1 MATTARKAAISTLV
15 AVAIVVVA
23 LALWK
28 IKIIIALL
36 LLAFVISAAM
46 RPGIEW
52 LARHHVPRS
61 FGILLHYLTLFGLIA
76 LFLALVVPD
85 AVTQTEA
92 AIKAAPH
99 ATGIKHDILTYLQKY
114 LKRLPSASSLI
125 HPAINYT
132 KTAFE
137 VLIGIFF
144 TFAVAAYWIF
154 ERERTVELFLSILPP
169 GRRRIV
175 RDTWWRIDL
184 KLGAFVRG
192 ELLLIVFVGT
202 VLSFAF
208 WLDKMPYWLLLGSF
222 AGLIEIVPVV
232 GPLAAGV
239 VAIGVG
245 LTVSWQVALG
255 AGIAVLVLR
264 ELEDYYVSP
273 HVLGSA
279 VGLSPLVVL
288 VSVTVVGLLLGAF
301 YVLLA
306 IPIAVVLATLFDVI
320 LRNKNPAEEETPTV
334 IMPSKGESKK

>member
-15 AVAIVVVA
+15 ALSIVLVA

-46 RPGIEW
+46 RPGVEW
-52 LARHHVPRS
+52 LARFHIPRS
-61 FGILLHYLTLFGLIA
+61 FGVLLHYLALFGAIA

-85 AVTQTEA
+85 AVSQTEA

-99 ATGIKHDILTYLQKY
+99 STGIKHDVLTYLQKY

-137 VLIGIFF
+137 VLVGIFF

-154 ERERTVELFLSILPP
+154 ERDRAVDLFVSVLPHE
-169 GRRRIV
+169 RRRIV
-175 RDTWWRIDL
+175 RDTFWLIDL

-192 ELLLIVFVGT
+192 ELLLILFVGT
-202 VLSFAF
+202 LLSFAF
-208 WLDKMPYWLLLGSF
+208 WLDGLPYWLLLGSF
-222 AGLIEIVPVV
+222 AGLVEIVPVI
-232 GPLAAGV
+232 GPLAAGL

-245 LTVSWQVALG
+245 LTVSWHVALG
-255 AGIAVLVLR
+255 AGIAVLALR
-264 ELEDYYVSP
+264 QLEDYYVSP
-273 HVLGSA
+273 HVLGGA

-288 VSVTVVGLLLGAF
+288 VSVTVAGLLLGPF

-306 IPIAVVLATLFDVI
+306 IPIAVVLVTLFDVI
-320 LRNKNPAEEETPTV
+320 LRNKNPAEEEVPTV
-334 IMPSKGESKK
+334 IMPTKGESKE